1 MPNRQHRTRTG
12 KVAALAATFFVV
24 LAALLVPRAAAAQ
37 DTGTQLQRV
46 IVDSV
51 AVVGNYRVAVASVRA
66 LFGVQ
71 PGQTVSF
78 REIQKGTKTLMA
90 TGQYKDVTVRASESR
105 GDHAVLTVEVAEHP
119 QVRRVVINGLEHVKP
134 EQVRDTTGLKAGE
147 PYSPQEVTAAEALIR
162 TELSKKGIPFAD
174 IQERLEQVAGLIN
187 VVDVVLDVKEGNRVT
202 VADVAVK
209 GNQHVAQGDIVGAM
223 ATQPEGFL
231 WFKTGTYDA
240 TRLDADL
247 KTAIP
252 NVYKARGYLDFT
264 VLQDTLIID
273 PKTGKARLELSVD
286 EGPQYRVHSFAI
298 EGNEEFPDTVLNR
311 YFQPERR
318 GLLGGIVGGADE
330 GQAGRVFDQVAYEAA
345 AQQVRDLYANEG
357 FLYVQIAP
365 QIRKNPPSGPG
376 QAPTVDLTWR
386 IEEGLPAYI
395 HKVAVVGNNYTYDW
409 VVRDRLLLLPG
420 DRYSQQR
427 IIQSYQSI
435 GSLGFFE
442 TPIPPPNIVPDPET
456 GDVDVTFVVKEKQ
469 TGSVT
474 FGSSVGGGVGLSGFI
489 GYEQPNLFGQA
500 KSGHLRWDF
509 GRYLNNFE
517 LSFSDPALFQ
527 SPVSGSIS
535 VFNSR
540 DRFFQFATGRRKRV
554 GSSVNFGFPV
564 PNTTRTRLFAGYS
577 VAHTVYELFNDVTDT
592 SLFGLPPGTQS
603 TLLLGITRNTVD
615 HPIFPTLG
623 SRLSLNAELNG
634 GLLGGDA
641 DFTKATFEGTWWV
654 PTGRL
659 GGGGGAGGGG
669 ISPRLALGLSVK
681 GGTIFGDARNFPFDR
696 FWMGGVQFGES
707 LRGYDETT
715 ITPLGYFAERSTGLQ
730 DVQRLGNAF
739 LRLTA
744 EYALRINDN
753 ISLSTFFDAGNVW
766 AKPRDIDPT
775 QLFRGA
781 GFGVQLVTPFGP
793 LGLDYAYGFD
803 KTIPGW
809 QLHFK
814 MGQGGF

>member
-1 MPNRQHRTRTG
+1 MPNGKSQLRTG

-24 LAALLVPRAAAAQ
+24 FGSLLAVRPLAAQ
-37 DTGTQLQRV
+37 DAANPQRV

-51 AVVGNYRVAVASVRA
+51 AVVGNYRVSVAAVRA

-71 PGQTVSF
+71 PGQTVTF
-78 REIQKGTKTLMA
+78 HDIQKGTKTLMA
-90 TGQYKDVTVRASESR
+90 TGQYGDVTVTATDSR
-105 GDHAVLTVEVAEHP
+105 GDHAVLTLAVTERP
-119 QVRRVVINGLEHVKP
+119 QVRRVDINGLEHVKP

-162 TELSKKGIPFAD
+162 TELAKKGIPFAD
-174 IQERLEQVAGLIN
+174 INEHLDPVAGLIN

-202 VADVAVK
+202 VAAVSVK
-209 GNQHVAQGDIVGAM
+209 GNEHVPEKEIVGAM
-223 ATQPEGFL
+223 AVQPEGFL

-240 TRLDADL
+240 TKLDADL
-247 KTAIP
+247 KSSIP
-252 NVYKARGYLDFT
+252 NVYKARGYLDFK
-264 VLQDTLIID
+264 VVDDTLVID
-273 PKTGKARLELSVD
+273 PKTGKARLDLSVD
-286 EGPQYRVHSFAI
+286 EGQQYRVANFTI
-298 EGNEEFPDTVLNR
+298 EGNEEFPDTVLQR
-311 YFQPERR
+311 YFMPERR
-318 GLLGGIVGGADE
+318 GLLAGIGLGADDTPE
-330 GQAGRVFDQVAYEAA
+330 TSGRVFDQVAFDAA

-357 FLYVQIAP
+357 FLYAQVAP
-365 QIRKNPPSGPG
+365 VVKKNPVAPG
-376 QAPTVDLTWR
+376 QAPTVDLTWQIR
-386 IEEGLPAYI
+386 EGLPAYI
-395 HKVAVVGNNYTYDW
+395 RRVAVVGNNYTYDW

-427 IIQSYQSI
+427 ILQSYQSI

-517 LSFSDPALFQ
+517 LSFSDPALRQ

-535 VFNSR
+535 VFDSS
-540 DRFFQFATGRRKRV
+540 DRFYQFSTGRRQRIG
-554 GSSVNFGFPV
+554 GSLNFGFPV
-564 PNTTRTRLFAGYS
+564 PHTTRTRLFAGYS
-577 VAHTVYELFNDVTDT
+577 LAHTKYELFSDVTDT
-592 SLFGLPPGTQS
+592 SIFGLPAGTQS
-603 TLLLGITRNTVD
+603 TLLLGIVRNTVN
-615 HPIFPTLG
+615 HPVFPTLG
-623 SRLSLNAELNG
+623 SKLSWNAELNG
-634 GLLGGDA
+634 GLLGGTG
-641 DFTKATFEGTWWV
+641 DFTKHTFEATMWV
-654 PTGRL
+654 PTGQL
-659 GGGGGAGGGG
+659 GSGTSGGFN
-669 ISPRLALGLSVK
+669 PRLALGLSLH
-681 GGTIFGDARNFPFDR
+681 GGAIFGDARNFPFDR

-715 ITPLGYFAERSTGLQ
+715 ITPLGYFASGATGIE

-739 LRLTA
+739 LRFTA

-766 AKPRDIDPT
+766 SKPRDIDPT
-775 QLFRGA
+775 QLMRGA
-781 GFGVQLVTPFGP
+781 GVGVQLGTPFGP

-803 KTIPGW
+803 KAHPGW

-814 MGQGGF
+814 MGQGGL